1 MTMARGGL
9 VSIIMS
15 KVLTVSANVAIK
27 KGSSTLTLISTDV
40 ENIGKSLLQT
50 P

>member
-1 MTMARGGL
+1 MTMARGAL

-15 KVLTVSANVAIK
+15 KVLTVSAVVATK
-27 KGSSTLTLISTDV
+27 KGSSTLTLISSDV
-40 ENIGKSLLQT
+40 ENIGRLLFEA